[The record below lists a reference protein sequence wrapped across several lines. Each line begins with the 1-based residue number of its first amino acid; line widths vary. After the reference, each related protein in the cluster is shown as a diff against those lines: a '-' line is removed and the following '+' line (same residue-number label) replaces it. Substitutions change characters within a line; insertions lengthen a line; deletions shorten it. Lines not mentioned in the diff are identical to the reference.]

1 MCCASA
7 TDGNLLCQT
16 LEGKS
21 QQDQCLQPLLCVLSA
36 QLQGAGLFL
45 PLLRAN
51 EPPKPGNYP
60 QWIVIGH
67 LKLMLRI
74 SHHAKIL
81 LLSGALGLGALQVAN
96 AQDTAVAPKDD
107 KTVAIVNGHE
117 IKISEVQ
124 MATDDI
130 IGQLPDLPP
139 KLRYPFVVEFLIER
153 HMLAQLA
160 VKDGIADTD
169 EYKRRLALYQA
180 KALRDAYFFQKIRP
194 QVTEEQIKAAYDEES
209 KKVAQTERVRARHIL
224 VGTEQ
229 EAKDI
234 EAKLQ
239 AGEKFDDLAKK
250 YSIDGSKDYGGDL
263 GYFTAPEMVADFSKA
278 AFALKAGEISPPVKT
293 DFGWHVIKLED
304 RKLGA
309 AQPYDQVKGAIRN
322 VLLRKKVQE
331 TMETLRSTAKVEVL
345 DEDLKKYAADVAKKR
360 KAILDQQNQQAV
372 DPAAQSEPEGGGKG
386 DLQAP
391 Q

>member
-1 MCCASA
+1 MLRLHRFAKVFLLSTTLGMAAIPLASA
-7 TDGNLLCQT
+7 QDG
-16 LEGKS
+16 S
-21 QQDQCLQPLLCVLSA
+21 
-36 QLQGAGLFL
+36 
-45 PLLRAN
+45 
-51 EPPKPGNYP
+51 
-60 QWIVIGH
+60 I
-67 LKLMLRI
+67 
-74 SHHAKIL
+74 
-81 LLSGALGLGALQVAN
+81 
-96 AQDTAVAPKDD
+96 APAED

-139 KLRYPFVVEFLIER
+139 KLRYPFVVEFLVER
-153 HMLAQLA
+153 HLLAQLA
-160 VKDGIADTD
+160 VKDGIADTE

-194 QVTEEQIKAAYDEES
+194 QVTEAQIKTAYDTES
-209 KKVAQTERVRARHIL
+209 AKVAQTERIRARHIL
-224 VGTEQ
+224 VASEK
-229 EAKDI
+229 EALDI

-239 AGEKFDDLAKK
+239 DGEKFEDLAKK
-250 YSIDGSKDYGGDL
+250 YSLDGSKDYGGDL

-278 AFALKAGEISPPVKT
+278 AFALKAGETSPPVKT

-304 RKLGA
+304 RKMGA
-309 AQPYDQVKGAIRN
+309 AQPYDQVKSAIRN

-331 TMETLRSTAKVEVL
+331 TIESLRTTAKVEIL
-345 DEDLKKYAADVAKKR
+345 DEDLKKYATDVAKKR
-360 KAILDQQNQQAV
+360 KALIDKQNNLTV
-372 DPAAQSEPEGGGKG
+372 DPPAEGDTEGAGKG

>member
-1 MCCASA
+1 
-7 TDGNLLCQT
+7 
-16 LEGKS
+16 
-21 QQDQCLQPLLCVLSA
+21 
-36 QLQGAGLFL
+36 
-45 PLLRAN
+45 
-51 EPPKPGNYP
+51 
-60 QWIVIGH
+60 
-67 LKLMLRI
+67 MLRL
-74 SHHAKIL
+74 SYHAKIL
-81 LLSGALGLGALQVAN
+81 MLSGALGLGAMGMSQ
-96 AQDTAVAPKDD
+96 AQDTPIAPKDD

-160 VKDGIADTD
+160 VKEGIADTE

-194 QVTEEQIKAAYDEES
+194 QVTEDQIKSAYDEES

-224 VGTEQ
+224 VGTEK
-229 EAKDI
+229 EAQDI

-239 AGEKFDDLAKK
+239 AGEKFEDLAKK
-250 YSIDGSKDYGGDL
+250 YSLDGSKDYGGDL

-304 RKLGA
+304 RKMGA

-331 TMETLRSTAKVEVL
+331 TMEQLRGTAKVEVL

-360 KAILDQQNQQAV
+360 KALLEKQNQMPV
-372 DPAAQSEPEGGGKG
+372 DPATQGEPDTSGKG

>member
-1 MCCASA
+1 
-7 TDGNLLCQT
+7 
-16 LEGKS
+16 
-21 QQDQCLQPLLCVLSA
+21 
-36 QLQGAGLFL
+36 
-45 PLLRAN
+45 
-51 EPPKPGNYP
+51 
-60 QWIVIGH
+60 
-67 LKLMLRI
+67 MLRLTC
-74 SHHAKIL
+74 HAKIL
-81 LLSGALGLGALQVAN
+81 MLSTALGLGAMTFAQ
-96 AQDTAVAPKDD
+96 AQDTTIAPKDD

-160 VKDGIADTD
+160 VKEGIADTE

-194 QVTEEQIKAAYDEES
+194 QVTEDQIKSAYDEES

-224 VGTEQ
+224 VGTEK
-229 EAKDI
+229 EAQDI
-234 EAKLQ
+234 EGKLK
-239 AGEKFDDLAKK
+239 AGEKFEELAKK
-250 YSIDGSKDYGGDL
+250 YSLDGSKDYGGDL
-263 GYFTAPEMVADFSKA
+263 GYFTGPEMVADFSKA
-278 AFALKAGEISPPVKT
+278 AFALKAGEVSQPVKT

-304 RKLGA
+304 RKMGA

-331 TMETLRSTAKVEVL
+331 TMETLRGSAKVEVL
-345 DEDLKKYAADVAKKR
+345 DEDLKKYASDVMKKR
-360 KAILDQQNQQAV
+360 KAIMEKQNQLSV
-372 DPAAQSEPEGGGKG
+372 DPSAEGEPDTSGKG